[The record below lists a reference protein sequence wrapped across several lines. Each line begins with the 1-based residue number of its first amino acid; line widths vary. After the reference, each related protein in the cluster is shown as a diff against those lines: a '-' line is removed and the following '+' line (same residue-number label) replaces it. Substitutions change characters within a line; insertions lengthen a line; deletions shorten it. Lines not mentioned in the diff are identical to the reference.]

1 MQKGYFIVA
10 ALLGVVGASS
20 MALAASSQTSQIHAK
35 HVASNTASQAENAP
49 LPAAAWNLPQGWPHT
64 P

>member
-20 MALAASSQTSQIHAK
+20 MALAASSQIHAK